1 MICILR
7 FGIVFVFDLVLCE
20 LFFSFYNVR
29 SCLLLFYDLYVVR
42 INFAVVI
49 SVQLAV
55 CVFVFI

>member
-1 MICILR
+1 MTCILR
-7 FGIVFVFDLVLCE
+7 FGIVFVLDFVLCE
-20 LFFSFYNVR
+20 LFLSFMV
-29 SCLLLFYDLYVVR
+29 LLLYDFY